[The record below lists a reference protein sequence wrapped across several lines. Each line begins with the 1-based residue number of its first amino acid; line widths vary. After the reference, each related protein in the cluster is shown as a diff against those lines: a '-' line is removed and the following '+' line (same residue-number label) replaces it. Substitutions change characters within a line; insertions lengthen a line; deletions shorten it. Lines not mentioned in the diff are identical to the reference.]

1 MEKAYEEWIE
11 RKGLWIRRLAGESPD
26 TSLDMRAVAQR
37 LGFRVVIPSEI
48 PGLAQNVVS
57 HLLDRGGAEWS
68 GGAISLPNRECVILI
83 NPCHSAARNASTIA
97 EEIVHVKL
105 NHKLTR

>member
-37 LGFRVVIPSEI
+37 LGLRVVIPSEI

-68 GGAISLPNRECVILI
+68 GGGASRPEKGSVIVI
-83 NPCHSAARNASTIA
+83 EPGYSAAPNASTIPA
-97 EEIVHVKL
+97 AAFHHKL